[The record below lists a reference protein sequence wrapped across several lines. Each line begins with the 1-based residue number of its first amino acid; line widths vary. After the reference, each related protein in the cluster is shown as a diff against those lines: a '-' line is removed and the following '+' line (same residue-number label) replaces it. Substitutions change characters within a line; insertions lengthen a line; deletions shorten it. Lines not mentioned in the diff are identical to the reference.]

1 MEIICRIALQGAV
14 QEREY
19 TNQQTGTQEKFATMP
34 FVVQSGGDSYYCEM
48 VQEQARKQAVLDR
61 NYYYKA
67 NIQAQARPWKDQ
79 QGAEHYENRLVLTKI
94 SVL

>member
-34 FVVQSGGDSYYCEM
+34 FVLQSGGDSFYCEM
-48 VQEQARKQAVLDR
+48 VQDR
-61 NYYYKA
+61 Y
-67 NIQAQARPWKDQ
+67 
-79 QGAEHYENRLVLTKI
+79 RL
-94 SVL
+94 